1 LKENLYVVVKGN
13 VPQEKVR
20 AIVEEISKCY
30 EKLGV
35 EPEFCEVLIFR
46 SRYDIDRFIEEENE
60 LVYSRLGVR
69 ISGIAPDSSVT
80 HFAWRGWPTIAIC
93 MNDMGNRPWDV
104 ALAELR
110 RAVAHSI
117 LHGSPKYYFIPLPK
131 KLFDLKNKGVVHPNI
146 LDVVFY
152 ILTTAVKSFEVT
164 RFLVNKGFVD
174 CQRKLYRYHLRI
186 KPEEKDVWKK
196 AINDINIL
204 VPLLMDV
211 FKVLSG
217 VTPLIEV
224 VKDPVLIAL
233 YEENLNLIPKYVKKY
248 FSSMLDKLHKL
259 GEDTLENI
267 FSVADELYKLLNYLR
282 FL

>member
-1 LKENLYVVVKGN
+1 MKENLYVVVKGN

-20 AIVEEISKCY
+20 AIVAEISKCY
-30 EKLGV
+30 EKLEI

-46 SRYDIDRFIEEENE
+46 SRYDVDRFIEEENE

-69 ISGIAPDSSVT
+69 ISGIAPDSSAT

-93 MNDMGNRPWDV
+93 VSDMESKPWNV

-117 LHGSPKYYFIPLPK
+117 LHGSPKYYFIPLPR
-131 KLFDLKNKGVVHPNI
+131 KLFDLRSRGIIRPDI
-146 LDVVFY
+146 LDVTFY
-152 ILTTAVKSFEVT
+152 IFTTAIKSFEVT
-164 RFLVNKGFVD
+164 RFLVNKGFIE
-174 CQRKLYRYHLRI
+174 CQKKLYQYHLKV
-186 KPEEKDVWKK
+186 KPEEKRVWEK
-196 AINDINIL
+196 AVNETNIL
-204 VPLLMDV
+204 APLLMNV

-224 VKDPVLIAL
+224 TRDTVLTAL
-233 YEENLNLIPKYVKKY
+233 YEENLNLIPEHIKKHLQK
-248 FSSMLDKLHKL
+248 MLNKLHEL

-267 FSVADELYKLLNYLR
+267 FNMADELYELLTY
-282 FL
+282 FLP